1 MICIKNV
8 SMLYTIPGIL
18 MRATVVKR
26 PSAAIKSPY
35 VADIRL
41 DDGRIGLCHTPGLG
55 CCGLVEAGR
64 VIYVAAG
71 RPGSKTAF
79 TSHIAEC
86 TDSEGIYY
94 VGIHPMVSNSAARGL
109 LSKISTEANWE
120 SEVVVDDHTRLDY
133 VGTLANGKKIYVEV
147 KTAMISKQC
156 ATLRSQR
163 RAIFPEGYRKSM
175 KDTISPRAV
184 KHAETL
190 AALKMKEDTDL
201 CVLVFILPRG
211 DCGAGMDINVHDETY
226 YNAVSVAATAGIQVR
241 AFALSYSL
249 EGIVSL
255 DKEVPVYLPPRRL

>member
-1 MICIKNV
+1 
-8 SMLYTIPGIL
+8 MLYTIPGTL

-41 DDGRIGLCHTPGLG
+41 DDGQVGLCHTPGLG

-64 VIYVAAG
+64 VIYVTAG
-71 RPGSKTAF
+71 RTGSKTSF
-79 TSHIAEC
+79 TTHLAEC
-86 TDSEGIYY
+86 NDETGLYY

-109 LSKISTEANWE
+109 LSTISATATWA

-147 KTAMISKQC
+147 KTAMVSKQC
-156 ATLRSQR
+156 DVERCGR

-175 KDTISPRAV
+175 KETISPRAV

-190 AALKMKEDTDL
+190 AALITKEDTEA
-201 CVLVFILPRG
+201 CILLFMIPRA
-211 DCGAGMDINVHDETY
+211 DCGAGMDINVRDETY
-226 YNAVSVAATAGIQVR
+226 YEAVSAAAAAGVQVR
-241 AFALSYSL
+241 AFALDYALDST
-249 EGIVSL
+249 VSL
-255 DKEVPVYLPPRRL
+255 SKEVPVYLPPRRL